1 MDKFLSFCF
10 KFGKVFTVILLV
22 SFLLSMISSGI
33 YAITTFKKIDL
44 SVPTFSEMYA
54 NIQAVKTSQTST
66 DNAAVEPYI
75 LLINDISKKY
85 LSDYGKKM
93 LTRNVNEIDYDYR
106 MEYLKGFEQALQD
119 TINYTQ
125 LQKMNQKQANELF
138 ESIITSY
145 DSYFTRN
152 IQRKDMQEIKQKT
165 ERIVALSTFSSS
177 ILLFILC
184 LLIPLLIKIEENTR
198 K

>member
-1 MDKFLSFCF
+1 
-10 KFGKVFTVILLV
+10 
-22 SFLLSMISSGI
+22 
-33 YAITTFKKIDL
+33 
-44 SVPTFSEMYA
+44 
-54 NIQAVKTSQTST
+54 
-66 DNAAVEPYI
+66 
-75 LLINDISKKY
+75 
-85 LSDYGKKM
+85 
-93 LTRNVNEIDYDYR
+93 

-125 LQKMNQKQANELF
+125 LQKMNQNQANELF

>member
-1 MDKFLSFCF
+1 MDRFLGFCF
-10 KFGKVFTVILLV
+10 KFGKVFTVVLLV
-22 SFLLSMISSGI
+22 SFLLSMVSSGI
-33 YAITTFKKIDL
+33 YTLTTFKKFDL
-44 SVPTFSEMYA
+44 KVPTFSEMYA

-66 DNAAVEPYI
+66 DNAQVEPYI

-85 LSDYGKKM
+85 LSEYGKKM
-93 LTRNVNEIDYDYR
+93 LTRNVSEIDYDYR
-106 MEYLKGFEQALQD
+106 LEYLKGFEQALND
-119 TINYTQ
+119 TVAYIK
-125 LQKMNQKQANELF
+125 LKEMKGKQADELF

-145 DSYFTRN
+145 DTYFARN
-152 IQRKDMQEIKQKT
+152 IQRKDMQELKQKT
-165 ERIVALSTFSSS
+165 ERIVAVSTFSSS